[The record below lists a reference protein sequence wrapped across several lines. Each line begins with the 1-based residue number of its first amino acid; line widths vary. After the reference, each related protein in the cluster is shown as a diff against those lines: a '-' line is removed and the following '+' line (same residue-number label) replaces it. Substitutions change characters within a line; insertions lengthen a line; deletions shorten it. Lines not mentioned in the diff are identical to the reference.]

1 MHKLDPQT
9 AAHVDKV
16 LDDLQWDKWYAT
28 IPHDLRRKLAIHD
41 FKRLGDVFKAAF
53 APSAAR
59 VRELEDALRGVE
71 PFLDAIVCYASTM
84 GEHEPNR
91 IAATVRVALREG
103 GNG

>member
-28 IPHDLRRKLAIHD
+28 LPHDLKRKLAIHD

-53 APSAAR
+53 APSAA
-59 VRELEDALRGVE
+59 
-71 PFLDAIVCYASTM
+71 PASE
-84 GEHEPNR
+84 GETAQVSDNFHYGTPTG
-91 IAATVRVALREG
+91 APASEG
-103 GNG
+103 E